1 MWQYLN
7 NSCSPQLPRQTT
19 DLVIRLNLTF
29 IPLTGQLVGF
39 AHPVSLFITPEGI
52 GGISWSSNSWEG
64 VNQQMANI
72 FLTFQ
77 VDEDILWKSLHFR
90 NVHAFFRLTLSL
102 KRQLLIIH
110 HELSNIWLI
119 CSPLVLAAIII
130 LYLTTKVIF
139 SSTFVTI
146 NPYVCFLFSS
156 SDIKS
161 SSLGRSHIWL

>member
-7 NSCSPQLPRQTT
+7 NSCSPRLPRQTT

-77 VDEDILWKSLHFR
+77 VDEDILWRSLHFR

-110 HELSNIWLI
+110 HELSNTAVFSCIKVWLI

-130 LYLTTKVIF
+130 IYLTTKVIF

-146 NPYVCFLFSS
+146 NSYVCLFF
-156 SDIKS
+156 ILLKW
-161 SSLGRSHIWL
+161 HKE